1 MYVGDRIG
9 QIGVDT
15 FITLG
20 DGFGLLFHVVQSMV
34 EAGDTHDL
42 LHVFD
47 GAQQVAAGA
56 GVFGALFDPLV
67 KAFRLAV
74 NDDDRHRRV
83 HFFAHEGAQFVH
95 GWQAFLHRE
104 DDDVRAAFQHA

>member
-1 MYVGDRIG
+1 MYVGDRVG
-9 QIGVDT
+9 QVVVDALVA
-15 FITLG
+15 IG
-20 DGFGLLFHVVQSMV
+20 DGFGVFFNAAQGVVKV
-34 EAGDTHDL
+34 GDAHQL

-67 KAFRLAV
+67 EAFRFAV